1 MGKWLDIWND
11 WLMHIAPLSL
21 PRPGHFQHKLLPE
34 PWRQFG
40 IISLHSDWVLWSPSK
55 IIHLSPSS
63 TSSLCAAWLRSRI
76 PAYKFYSVSD
86 MLKLDVYMQLS
97 FTLSLLRKTYIHL
110 RYALSNVH
118 LLLQKDVQLILSRPS
133 CWASP
138 WEPFP
143 PKIGNSNALAI
154 FDGDRKERRRLWAPF
169 GWDQASPGRTFR
181 FPRPSG
187 WTAPGPQRP
196 RATQTPWKHVCCS
209 EEIWYLCKIFMVINT
224 WQSLSP
230 NPALPNACMVVVI
243 HIWFWSW

>member
-1 MGKWLDIWND
+1 MGKSLDIWND

-34 PWRQFG
+34 PWWQFG

-55 IIHLSPSS
+55 IIHLSSSS

-76 PAYKFYSVSD
+76 PAYMFYSVSD

-110 RYALSNVH
+110 HYAPSQTSTCCSKRMSNWYWAAPVVELLHGNRSH
-118 LLLQKDVQLILSRPS
+118 LRLENQRL
-133 CWASP
+133 W
-138 WEPFP
+138 PF
-143 PKIGNSNALAI
+143 
-154 FDGDRKERRRLWAPF
+154 FDGNRKERRRLWAPF

-196 RATQTPWKHVCCS
+196 RATQTPWKCCS
-209 EEIWYLCKIFMVINT
+209 KEIYDYCLANKFLFK
-224 WQSLSP
+224 LSCWSTP
-230 NPALPNACMVVVI
+230 DSRWVPTLP
-243 HIWFWSW
+243 